1 MRRTSRADRSR
12 AKCASSRKGAPRW
25 IRIVSKHPSP
35 YRNPRFPIETR
46 AASSGIKTPSSHA
59 EAVRGHLHAVLREGL
74 RMSAELV
81 ERLPILRLRV
91 RVRHDAAADRE
102 VGRLA
107 DDGRGADRD
116 VPINGAIPG
125 DVTDRPR
132 VHAAAVRLEPLDD
145 FHGSR
150 FRRSRDRA
158 AGERGPH
165 EVRDRHF
172 FAKASAH
179 DALQMMYVREC
190 AEALQERHMD
200 AAELTHLAEVVP
212 FQVDNHHVLR
222 GVFLARE
229 EFPRETLVL
238 CGRSTSGPSPL
249 DRTGLDVPAAD
260 AEEPFRTRRK
270 QAVVSRLEESA
281 ERRGRARPEALVRRR
296 GRSPQR
302 KRDAMGE
309 VDLVDLPVI
318 DRPLRFLDRLDVFL
332 RLEGFDRV
340 RFGRDRQP
348 VWDWRGLVCD
358 AGARGDHERLAP
370 HSVEDVHTRVDGE
383 MHVRELKVGRF
394 LIRQSFHLAAEVVRE
409 VAYGPSE
416 ERVRGRARGG
426 PRQGVEELAERF
438 DWISVGRGLAP
449 RCRVCRVRTAAPE
462 PSDGIGSE
470 ERVPGQLRIRQ
481 GGIEEERPMPTLQ
494 ATEESDWVPQADRT
508 YGEPHGLRHR
518 WGIGRAHLRF
528 WVAGPTQGEARADR
542 SGEQLDPDPVRIL
555 DVDFRALR
563 LLRRHRGLRTLSDQ
577 FAVRFLGV
585 IHYERQMVDLLAPP
599 IGRVEPGS
607 RRIPIQFE
615 PLAGTSSLELNVLS
629 AVRHRPS
636 VHDPHPERLLVEGE
650 RACQVPHSNARVVET
665 VLHGNRDP
673 SPAYVVA
680 TVIRRPVL
688 APPLRAANSRTGCL
702 LEHQAVPLG
711 ASIAA
716 QTASKSQSPAGF
728 AAFAFRWSRWPALA
742 RSCTIHAVYA
752 GDPVAPGEL

>member
-1 MRRTSRADRSR
+1 
-12 AKCASSRKGAPRW
+12 
-25 IRIVSKHPSP
+25 
-35 YRNPRFPIETR
+35 
-46 AASSGIKTPSSHA
+46 
-59 EAVRGHLHAVLREGL
+59 
-74 RMSAELV
+74 
-81 ERLPILRLRV
+81 
-91 RVRHDAAADRE
+91 
-102 VGRLA
+102 
-107 DDGRGADRD
+107 
-116 VPINGAIPG
+116 
-125 DVTDRPR
+125 
-132 VHAAAVRLEPLDD
+132 
-145 FHGSR
+145 
-150 FRRSRDRA
+150 
-158 AGERGPH
+158 
-165 EVRDRHF
+165 
-172 FAKASAH
+172 
-179 DALQMMYVREC
+179 
-190 AEALQERHMD
+190 
-200 AAELTHLAEVVP
+200 
-212 FQVDNHHVLR
+212 
-222 GVFLARE
+222 
-229 EFPRETLVL
+229 
-238 CGRSTSGPSPL
+238 
-249 DRTGLDVPAAD
+249 
-260 AEEPFRTRRK
+260 
-270 QAVVSRLEESA
+270 
-281 ERRGRARPEALVRRR
+281 
-296 GRSPQR
+296 
-302 KRDAMGE
+302 
-309 VDLVDLPVI
+309 
-318 DRPLRFLDRLDVFL
+318 
-332 RLEGFDRV
+332 
-340 RFGRDRQP
+340 
-348 VWDWRGLVCD
+348 
-358 AGARGDHERLAP
+358 
-370 HSVEDVHTRVDGE
+370 
-383 MHVRELKVGRF
+383 
-394 LIRQSFHLAAEVVRE
+394 
-409 VAYGPSE
+409 
-416 ERVRGRARGG
+416 
-426 PRQGVEELAERF
+426 
-438 DWISVGRGLAP
+438 
-449 RCRVCRVRTAAPE
+449 
-462 PSDGIGSE
+462 
-470 ERVPGQLRIRQ
+470 
-481 GGIEEERPMPTLQ
+481 MPTLQ
-494 ATEESDWVPQADRT
+494 ATEESDWVPPADRT

-607 RRIPIQFE
+607 RRISIQLE

>member
-1 MRRTSRADRSR
+1 
-12 AKCASSRKGAPRW
+12 
-25 IRIVSKHPSP
+25 
-35 YRNPRFPIETR
+35 
-46 AASSGIKTPSSHA
+46 
-59 EAVRGHLHAVLREGL
+59 
-74 RMSAELV
+74 
-81 ERLPILRLRV
+81 
-91 RVRHDAAADRE
+91 
-102 VGRLA
+102 
-107 DDGRGADRD
+107 
-116 VPINGAIPG
+116 
-125 DVTDRPR
+125 
-132 VHAAAVRLEPLDD
+132 
-145 FHGSR
+145 
-150 FRRSRDRA
+150 
-158 AGERGPH
+158 
-165 EVRDRHF
+165 
-172 FAKASAH
+172 
-179 DALQMMYVREC
+179 MMYVREG
-190 AEALQERHMD
+190 AEALQDRHVH
-200 AAELTHLAEVVP
+200 AAELAHLAEVVP
-212 FQVDNHHVLR
+212 LQVDDHHVFR
-222 GVFLARE
+222 GIFLALE
-229 EFPRETLVL
+229 EFPREAFVVRR
-238 CGRSTSGPSPL
+238 RSTAGSGTL
-249 DRTGLDVPAAD
+249 DRAGLDVAAAD
-260 AEEPFRTRRK
+260 AEEPFRTRR
-270 QAVVSRLEESA
+270 QEAVVSGLKESP
-281 ERRGRARPEALVRRR
+281 EYRGRARPEALVRGRR
-296 GRSPQR
+296 RPPQR
-302 KRDAMGE
+302 EGEAMRE
-309 VDLVDLPVI
+309 VDLVDLPFV
-318 DRPLRFLDRLDVFL
+318 DRPFRFLDRVDVFL

-340 RFGRDRQP
+340 RFGRDGQTVR
-348 VWDWRGLVCD
+348 DRRRLVRD
-358 AGARGDHERLAP
+358 AGARGDHERFAP
-370 HSVEDVHTRVDGE
+370 HSIEHVHTRVDGE
-383 MHVRELKVGRF
+383 MHVREPKVRRF
-394 LIRQSFHLAAEVVRE
+394 LIRQSFHLTAEVIRE
-409 VAYGPSE
+409 VAHGSSE

-426 PRQGVEELAERF
+426 PRQRGEEFAERF
-438 DWISVGRGLAP
+438 DRISVGRRLAP

-470 ERVPGQLRIRQ
+470 ERVPGQLRVRQ

-494 ATEESDWVPQADRT
+494 ATEESDWVPPADRT
-508 YGEPHGLRHR
+508 YGQPHGLRHR

-563 LLRRHRGLRTLSDQ
+563 LLRRHRRLRTLSDQ

-585 IHYERQMVDLLAPP
+585 IHYERQIVDLLAPP

-665 VLHGNRDP
+665 VLHGNRYP
-673 SPAYVVA
+673 APAYVVA